1 MAVAGVR
8 TVNGVDLWYD
18 AATRVCTTFS
28 HCSAWAN
35 SERVNWRVV
44 PGAVSI
50 WFYSDDDCKGKIV
63 FASPIGQASGT
74 SVLTSSSA
82 GVAIR
87 SLMAVGT
94 SMDPLRGVVSECYF
108 NLNDYHERSDVIN
121 GSTSANF
128 SGTGSQSGDISA
140 NWHEPLPHN

>member
-1 MAVAGVR
+1 MAWTCGTTLQHECVRRSRTAALGPTRTSELARCSRGGEHLVLLGRRLQGQNRVRVAHR
-8 TVNGVDLWYD
+8 TSLRHV
-18 AATRVCTTFS
+18 
-28 HCSAWAN
+28 
-35 SERVNWRVV
+35 
-44 PGAVSI
+44 GAHE
-50 WFYSDDDCKGKIV
+50 
-63 FASPIGQASGT
+63 Q
-74 SVLTSSSA
+74 LR